1 MVEQMHEVV
10 CVPIT
15 PEKKKIE
22 KMGSAGYGLS
32 RDSPYHLVSLAVT
45 ACPDISGATV

>member
-1 MVEQMHEVV
+1 MVEQMHEVL

-22 KMGSAGYGLS
+22 KKWGRQGMASVETV
-32 RDSPYHLVSLAVT
+32 PVT
-45 ACPDISGATV
+45 WFRWL